1 MVKDWRLEVTDRWLA
16 LICPYNT
23 SKCFSHFFKILIFW
37 DFMAQGKKLSKMTKH
52 PVLPTPYLRN
62 CKSWLWFLVHI
73 CKMIMYPAIF
83 FIFSKFC
90 FFFFF
95 FFCGGRRKG
104 KKLTQLYLFQ
114 SVMLHLSRIVDH
126 IYHLDFW
133 YIRRGR
139 GYEWRSSDSAL
150 GYFISKITSQHKIL
164 YKKSSFIIF
173 GG

>member
-83 FIFSKFC
+83 LIFSKFL

-95 FFCGGRRKG
+95 FFLWGEEEGQKIDPIIPISVSHAPSLKNCRS
-104 KKLTQLYLFQ
+104 YL
-114 SVMLHLSRIVDH
+114 SSRFLVH
-126 IYHLDFW
+126 
-133 YIRRGR
+133 
-139 GYEWRSSDSAL
+139 
-150 GYFISKITSQHKIL
+150 T
-164 YKKSSFIIF
+164 
-173 GG
+173 